1 MSQEIEGIDNSPHIN
16 QHAHALNTN
25 VLLQT
30 VWFSPLG
37 EANQATS
44 EKMAMTAMEIM
55 RETNNIDDYISGTD
69 KPSALLLS
77 TATRNTNLNSKPRA
91 TRLPANKPGIY
102 ITLMTTRSKSRAT
115 TTMAE
120 QTSINLPQI
129 LAVALVGFLAIRWY
143 LNKSPSTP
151 GSPGSSSS
159 RRGQQLD
166 LTKVEQLAAMF
177 PQLERRSIAWDLQ
190 QNGNSVPATSERVL
204 SGRGLDNP
212 PVSFQP
218 NLAGPGVQAPA
229 VGVSGAGRVKLG
241 KGEEDLISR
250 YNLQGRVNGTGKG
263 KEAVPS
269 EEEQKKKA
277 GWSSDKVARA
287 EGLRKRREEMVL
299 EARRKME
306 ERGKQDA
313 S

>member
-1 MSQEIEGIDNSPHIN
+1 
-16 QHAHALNTN
+16 
-25 VLLQT
+25 
-30 VWFSPLG
+30 
-37 EANQATS
+37 
-44 EKMAMTAMEIM
+44 
-55 RETNNIDDYISGTD
+55 
-69 KPSALLLS
+69 
-77 TATRNTNLNSKPRA
+77 
-91 TRLPANKPGIY
+91 
-102 ITLMTTRSKSRAT
+102 
-115 TTMAE
+115 MAE

-151 GSPGSSSS
+151 GTPGSSSS

-190 QNGNSVPATSERVL
+190 QNGNSVPATTERVL

-218 NLAGPGVQAPA
+218 NLAHPGTTAPA

-250 YNLQGRVNGTGKG
+250 YNLQARVNGTGKG

-306 ERGKQDA
+306 ERARQDG

>member
-1 MSQEIEGIDNSPHIN
+1 
-16 QHAHALNTN
+16 
-25 VLLQT
+25 
-30 VWFSPLG
+30 
-37 EANQATS
+37 
-44 EKMAMTAMEIM
+44 
-55 RETNNIDDYISGTD
+55 
-69 KPSALLLS
+69 
-77 TATRNTNLNSKPRA
+77 
-91 TRLPANKPGIY
+91 
-102 ITLMTTRSKSRAT
+102 
-115 TTMAE
+115 MAE

-166 LTKVEQLAAMF
+166 LAKVEQLAAMF

-190 QNGNSVPATSERVL
+190 QNGNSVPATTERVL
-204 SGRGLDNP
+204 AGRGLDNP
-212 PVSFQP
+212 PP
-218 NLAGPGVQAPA
+218 NLAPPGTTAPA
-229 VGVSGAGRVKLG
+229 VGVSGAGVRRVG

-250 YNLQGRVNGTGKG
+250 YNLQARVNGTGKG

-306 ERGKQDA
+306 ERGREGG

>member
-1 MSQEIEGIDNSPHIN
+1 
-16 QHAHALNTN
+16 
-25 VLLQT
+25 
-30 VWFSPLG
+30 
-37 EANQATS
+37 
-44 EKMAMTAMEIM
+44 
-55 RETNNIDDYISGTD
+55 
-69 KPSALLLS
+69 
-77 TATRNTNLNSKPRA
+77 
-91 TRLPANKPGIY
+91 
-102 ITLMTTRSKSRAT
+102 
-115 TTMAE
+115 MAE

-151 GSPGSSSS
+151 GAPGSSSS

-166 LTKVEQLAAMF
+166 VTKVEQLAAMF

-212 PVSFQP
+212 P
-218 NLAGPGVQAPA
+218 APA

-250 YNLQGRVNGTGKG
+250 YNLQARVNGTGKG

-306 ERGKQDA
+306 ERGRQDA

>member
-1 MSQEIEGIDNSPHIN
+1 
-16 QHAHALNTN
+16 
-25 VLLQT
+25 
-30 VWFSPLG
+30 
-37 EANQATS
+37 
-44 EKMAMTAMEIM
+44 
-55 RETNNIDDYISGTD
+55 
-69 KPSALLLS
+69 
-77 TATRNTNLNSKPRA
+77 
-91 TRLPANKPGIY
+91 
-102 ITLMTTRSKSRAT
+102 
-115 TTMAE
+115 MAE
-120 QTSINLPQI
+120 QTSINLPRI

-151 GSPGSSSS
+151 GASGGSS

-190 QNGNSVPATSERVL
+190 QNGNSVPATTERVL
-204 SGRGLDNP
+204 AGRGLDAP
-212 PVSFQP
+212 PP
-218 NLAGPGVQAPA
+218 NLAPPGTQAPA

-306 ERGKQDA
+306 ERERQNTT
-313 S
+313 